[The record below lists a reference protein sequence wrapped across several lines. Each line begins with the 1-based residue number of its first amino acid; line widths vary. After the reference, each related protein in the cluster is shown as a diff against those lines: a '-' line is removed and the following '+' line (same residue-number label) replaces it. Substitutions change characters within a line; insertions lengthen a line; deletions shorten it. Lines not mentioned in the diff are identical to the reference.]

1 MWELIF
7 GAAKWAA
14 VGFIVAFFLM
24 KLYEGT
30 HIHDDVPK
38 PDFKVRRARRA
49 TIVLS
54 IFAGML
60 SAFVWL
66 LVQKLD

>member
-1 MWELIF
+1 MWELIL
-7 GAAKWAA
+7 GSAKWAV
-14 VGFIVAFFLM
+14 VGFVVAFFLM
-24 KLYEGT
+24 KIYEGT
-30 HIHDDVPK
+30 HIHDDIPR

-54 IFAGML
+54 VFAGLL
-60 SAFVWL
+60 SASVWL

>member
-7 GAAKWAA
+7 GCAKWGA
-14 VGFIVAFFLM
+14 VGFVVAFFLM
-24 KLYEGT
+24 KIYEGT
-30 HIHDDVPK
+30 HIHDDVPR

-49 TIVLS
+49 ALVLS
-54 IFAGML
+54 TFSGIL
-60 SAFVWL
+60 SAVVWL